1 MSHIALQI
9 MVGTALTDTKFCEG
23 LLNGSRPL
31 LVNDFDLTKEERQ
44 AVLGISAMSIQEFAA
59 QLCDWLETWASPDSP
74 PSASPQTVVRYQLP
88 PDRFGSWV
96 NDTAGS
102 VVG

>member
-23 LLNGSRPL
+23 LLNGSRRIL
-31 LVNDFDLTKEERQ
+31 MNDFDLSKEEQ
-44 AVLGISAMSIQEFAA
+44 QTVLGISATSIQEFAA

-74 PSASPQTVVRYQLP
+74 AQASSQMASGYQLP
-88 PDRFGSWV
+88 LDHYGSWV
-96 NDTAGS
+96 NDTAS
-102 VVG
+102 SLAR